1 VNGFHRWFCRSSL
14 WSRILKVHVVPW
26 ALEGVDL
33 SADVLEVGPGYG
45 ASTDVLEPKC
55 RTLTCVE
62 SDPDLAVRLRNRMD
76 SSKAAVLCG
85 DAAALEL
92 PDSMFDNAVCF
103 MMLHHVTPAARQD
116 RLFAEMMRVLR
127 PGGIFAGADSPSGL
141 LLSALHL
148 FDKVSMI
155 DPRSLRIRLT
165 AAGFESVQVDVIRYA
180 FAFGHASRFDTVA
193 RTGGDE
199 FSVVL
204 EVTSREDADRV
215 ACSLAELL
223 KEPFELGTHMVSVGA
238 KLESR
243 YF

>member
-1 VNGFHRWFCRSSL
+1 MNGFHRWFCRSSL

-33 SADVLEVGPGYG
+33 SADVLELGPGYG
-45 ASTDVLEPKC
+45 ASTDVFEPKC

-62 SDPDLAVRLRNRMD
+62 SDPDLAAGLRNRMD

-85 DAAALEL
+85 DGAALEL
-92 PDSMFDNAVCF
+92 PDSMFDHAVCF

-127 PGGIFAGADSPSGL
+127 PGGIFAGADSPSSL

-155 DPRSLRIRLT
+155 DPRLLRIRLT
-165 AAGFESVQVDVIRYA
+165 AAGFESVQIDVSRYA
-180 FAFGHASRFDTVA
+180 FRF
-193 RTGGDE
+193 R
-199 FSVVL
+199 
-204 EVTSREDADRV
+204 
-215 ACSLAELL
+215 AC
-223 KEPFELGTHMVSVGA
+223 KPKG
-238 KLESR
+238 
-243 YF
+243 